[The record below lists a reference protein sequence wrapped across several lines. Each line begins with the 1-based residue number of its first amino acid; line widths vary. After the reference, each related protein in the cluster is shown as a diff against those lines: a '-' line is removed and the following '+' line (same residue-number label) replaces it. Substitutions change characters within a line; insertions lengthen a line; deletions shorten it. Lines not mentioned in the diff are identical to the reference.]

1 MCHTI
6 FPGTTVAGTKRIVAR
21 VTGWE
26 DGDLFRQL
34 REDIQTILS
43 KDPAARSVAEVLTY
57 AGFWALSHHRLAH
70 RLYRRGYILPAR
82 VVSQWSR
89 FLTNI
94 EIHPGATIGR
104 RFFMDHGAGI
114 VIGETAVVGDDV
126 LMYHQVTL
134 GGTSLTKTKR
144 HPTVGNNVLL
154 GMGAKVLGN
163 IAVGDGARIGA
174 NAVVT
179 HDVPPNTSV
188 VGVPGRILVQDGQH
202 ISEKT
207 TSQVMDQALGNAD
220 PMGEI
225 IRRALREIEGLKC
238 RLETVE
244 EEQHPERL
252 LRALDTVWDK
262 IPEKPLSTLFDEMCA
277 DSYHPSEE
285 ENLGGEGI

>member
-1 MCHTI
+1 MNHTFHTSHTSI
-6 FPGTTVAGTKRIVAR
+6 LPSLGFKVKWHPPFSWEPEPGPLAWFPEAGEVPCVPTFAR
-21 VTGWE
+21 GRADDFAEGPGGGVGA
-26 DGDLFRQL
+26 GGADLR
-34 REDIQTILS
+34 
-43 KDPAARSVAEVLTY
+43 
-57 AGFWALSHHRLAH
+57 RLLGAVPSPDRP
-70 RLYRRGYILPAR
+70 RLHRRGLRFLAR
-82 VVSQWSR
+82 AVSQWSR

-104 RFFMDHGAGI
+104 RFFIDHGAGV
-114 VIGETAVVGDDV
+114 VIGETAIVGDDV

-134 GGTSLTKTKR
+134 GGTSLEPVKR

-163 IAVGDGARIGA
+163 ITVGDGARIGA

-179 HDVPPNTSV
+179 RDVPPNTSV

-202 ISEKT
+202 ISEKST
-207 TSQVMDQALGNAD
+207 AVVMDQALGNAD

-225 IRRALREIEGLKC
+225 IRRALHEIEDLKC
-238 RLETVE
+238 RVEAVE

-262 IPEKPLSTLFDEMCA
+262 IPEKPLSG
-277 DSYHPSEE
+277 PVR
-285 ENLGGEGI
+285 